1 MSKNRI
7 LSIHDCGVIKGQVSS
22 GSTSLVPSPRP
33 RFIQPAGRQRKFWC
47 FVVSPE
53 GVQELLSI
61 RKKASCPKEGLPPG
75 LPTLVS
81 EIRLGWDP
89 ILSPYRAEG
98 IEWARSE
105 LTSLDMAVGKG
116 GRKWCGMELIR
127 AKLVGL
133 Q

>member
-1 MSKNRI
+1 M
-7 LSIHDCGVIKGQVSS
+7 
-22 GSTSLVPSPRP
+22 
-33 RFIQPAGRQRKFWC
+33 
-47 FVVSPE
+47 
-53 GVQELLSI
+53 
-61 RKKASCPKEGLPPG
+61 
-75 LPTLVS
+75 S

-116 GRKWCGMELIR
+116 GGKWCGMELIR